1 MIDAPTIPLIGI
13 TTYRQDAQWR
23 GGEDSIA
30 DVLPAEYAR
39 AIEAAGGAAVL
50 LPPVDSVQRAAVI
63 AARLDGIVI
72 AGGADVNPAR
82 YGEEPDRH
90 VTTWYD
96 DRDESELIYIA
107 QADERGLPVLGVCRG
122 MQLLAVSR
130 GGKLVQHLPDVTGT
144 EVHTGGEHT
153 GNANGFSS
161 VTVHVE
167 PGHKLSDLAP
177 EKLTV
182 ACYHHQSVKSHPGFV
197 GTAFSADGVLHAM
210 EAEGERFVV
219 GVQWHPEVMMQQSLF
234 RGFIE
239 AARVPAAVSAF

>member
-1 MIDAPTIPLIGI
+1 MTDASAIPLIGL

-23 GGEDSIA
+23 GGENSVA

-50 LPPVDSVQRAAVI
+50 LPPVASIAQAAAI

-82 YGEEPDRH
+82 YGEKPDRH
-90 VTTWYD
+90 VTTWYN
-96 DRDESELIYIA
+96 DRDESELLYIE
-107 QADERGLPVLGVCRG
+107 QADERELPVLGVCRG

-130 GGKLVQHLPDVTGT
+130 GGKLVQHLPDITGT
-144 EVHTGGEHT
+144 DVHTGGEHA

-167 PGHKLSDLAP
+167 PGHKLSALAK

-197 GTAFSADGVLHAM
+197 GTAFSTDGVLHAM
-210 EAEGERFVV
+210 EAEGDRFVV

-234 RGFIE
+234 RGFID
-239 AARVPAAVSAF
+239 AARSRMLAPVV